1 VTGEIDSADPANSG
15 IQDINLAPRNTWG
28 MVKYVTN
35 IELLKPADMARGNRM
50 RRSLDFADFWC
61 FDTAAHVLY

>member
-1 VTGEIDSADPANSG
+1 
-15 IQDINLAPRNTWG
+15 